1 VESSP
6 VSGPERLDR
15 RFERE
20 FRPKRRLVRVWCCVL
35 WAALAGLAVGS
46 LYLAE
51 LVPGGAV
58 AALNEALSVP

>member
-1 VESSP
+1 

-35 WAALAGLAVGS
+35 WAALAVGS
-46 LYLAE
+46 LYYLAE
-51 LVPGGAV
+51 GVPGGAV
-58 AALNEALSVP
+58 AALNEALLVP